1 MQCERTTVSSAPPPK
16 CRSFS
21 RYTTGSGCPTLAG
34 ECASSGSS
42 TTVSWACQLSVE
54 SIGSVTSSGDVPWL
68 TRRGI
73 PDAKVRVVPSPLPD
87 DAYVPGDASWGRDRV
102 GGPFILYLGRLHE
115 EKGVDDLLEAFSRLP
130 PDARLV
136 LAGPDGGR
144 LSALRTR
151 ARDL

>member
-54 SIGSVTSSGDVPWL
+54 SIGSSLHHRETSRGLPAAGSLMRRCGSCPRPCL
-68 TRRGI
+68 TTRMSRETRLG
-73 PDAKVRVVPSPLPD
+73 
-87 DAYVPGDASWGRDRV
+87 GGRESEDRSSSRSEEHTSELQSHSDLV
-102 GGPFILYLGRLHE
+102 CRL
-115 EKGVDDLLEAFSRLP
+115 LLEK
-130 PDARLV
+130 
-136 LAGPDGGR
+136 
-144 LSALRTR
+144 
-151 ARDL
+151 